1 MTQRYDTYKDSGV
14 QWLGEIPGHWKTL
27 LNGILFIE
35 DVRKP
40 ETDDIPLS
48 LSQVDGV
55 IPTDEMKE
63 SSLKTSSYDNWK
75 RVIVNDLVLN
85 RFKAHLGVMFA
96 SNYVGMVSFH
106 YGVFK
111 AKMDLVPKYYEYLY
125 HTNIYRF
132 IYADASKGMTVG
144 LQNLSNT
151 SFYNVRAIY
160 PPKDEQRS
168 IVSFLDSK
176 CGKIDE
182 WVTKKQKEVE
192 HLQELKQR
200 VIADAVTRGL
210 NPHAKMKST
219 NIPWLKEI
227 PEHWEIY
234 RYGTL
239 FKLKPVKQHHGEEL
253 LSVFLHFGVIRAAE
267 SEKRT
272 HAASEDLSKYQLVE
286 ETDFVMNNQQAWR
299 GSVGVSKLVG
309 IISPAYHIFKMPNCM
324 FPDYANYLLR
334 SKCMVSQ
341 FEMSSRGV
349 GSIQRTLNFNW
360 LNNKI
365 VPVPP
370 ISEQRSIVSYLDSKC
385 GMIDEWVTKKQKEVE
400 LLGELKQR
408 LIADAVTRGLNPH
421 VKMKPTNIPWLKEIP
436 EHWDMSKISSHF
448 RQRNEKVSDKDYP
461 ALSVSKQGVT
471 PQLDNVALS
480 NAEGTSRKLVKVGDY
495 AVNSRSD
502 RKGSCG
508 VSKYEG
514 SVSLITI
521 VLEPFNIN
529 GEYVHFLFRSNPW
542 VEEFYRNGRGIVA
555 DLWTTNYQMMKSM
568 YMPVPPHSE
577 QRSIVSYLDAKCSK
591 IDKLIA
597 NVTKEIECIKEYKQR
612 LISDVVTGQI
622 KVC

>member
-1 MTQRYDTYKDSGV
+1 MKRYDTYKDSGV

-160 PPKDEQRS
+160 PPKDEQHS
-168 IVSFLDSK
+168 IVSFLDAK

-219 NIPWLKEI
+219 NIPWI
-227 PEHWEIY
+227 
-234 RYGTL
+234 
-239 FKLKPVKQHHGEEL
+239 
-253 LSVFLHFGVIRAAE
+253 
-267 SEKRT
+267 
-272 HAASEDLSKYQLVE
+272 
-286 ETDFVMNNQQAWR
+286 
-299 GSVGVSKLVG
+299 
-309 IISPAYHIFKMPNCM
+309 
-324 FPDYANYLLR
+324 
-334 SKCMVSQ
+334 
-341 FEMSSRGV
+341 
-349 GSIQRTLNFNW
+349 
-360 LNNKI
+360 
-365 VPVPP
+365 
-370 ISEQRSIVSYLDSKC
+370 
-385 GMIDEWVTKKQKEVE
+385 
-400 LLGELKQR
+400 
-408 LIADAVTRGLNPH
+408 
-421 VKMKPTNIPWLKEIP
+421 KEIP

-529 GEYVHFLFRSNPW
+529 GEYVHYLFRSNPW

-568 YMPVPPHSE
+568 YMPVPPLSE
-577 QRSIVSYLDAKCSK
+577 QKQIVSYLDAKTSQ

-597 NVTKEIECIKEYKQR
+597 HITKEIECIKEYKQR